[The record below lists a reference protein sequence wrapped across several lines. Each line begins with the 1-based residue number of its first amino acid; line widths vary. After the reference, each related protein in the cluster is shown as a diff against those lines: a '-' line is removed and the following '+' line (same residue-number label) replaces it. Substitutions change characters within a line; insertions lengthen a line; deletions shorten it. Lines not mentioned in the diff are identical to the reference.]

1 MTEYRISLKLDA
13 LEDQTELRKS
23 VKRILE
29 VIVGLLKDRM
39 EASDEP
45 ASKKQ
50 RVLEKIKSLDIAS
63 GIEKNEQKAFEL
75 LLKSAENKN
84 NA

>member
-1 MTEYRISLKLDA
+1 MVLFTATDWYFILHSTEAIYCTSMTEYRISLTLDA
-13 LEDQTELRKS
+13 LEDLTELHKS

-45 ASKKQ
+45 TSKKQ
-50 RVLEKIKSLDIAS
+50 RVLEKIK
-63 GIEKNEQKAFEL
+63 E
-75 LLKSAENKN
+75 
-84 NA
+84 